1 MGLILLNEKDNRPRE
16 AMEQINT
23 ILLQHPDNATLYAL
37 RAGMKEDRK
46 LYEEALKDYNK
57 AISLDEKN
65 PEYRLLRACFY
76 QRTKQKKLS
85 KLDFEKAIELGASP
99 EEIIQLI
106 KTK

>member
-1 MGLILLNEKDNRPRE
+1 MKLNADLRLCWFNGTFEVISDEDAKNLKMELIEEIKNGKS
-16 AMEQINT
+16 
-23 ILLQHPDNATLYAL
+23 
-37 RAGMKEDRK
+37 
-46 LYEEALKDYNK
+46 YEEALKDYNK